1 MATESVLAKSTS
13 EFLYANGKSNICL
26 VEKSPTSR
34 IELKLHS
41 QSQDILSLS
50 SDTPSHGAPSQHK
63 GDAGDSASLFP
74 AIFEIKKSSKG
85 KGSSFGLLSDGFYND
100 KDGCLA
106 NVRPGSAVS
115 NEMSS
120 SFKSQKESEECRH
133 SGKDLTSKSHK
144 SVKKKTGK
152 SRKKSQASPVLKK
165 SQTTLHL
172 SQSPKLTDGASKIR
186 FRISAQETADLNVL
200 SAQCRAVK
208 MHEHT
213 ESKMKLSFVH
223 NSFHSKELGNLTKPS
238 LITKTYTV
246 SKSMNQMPRS
256 QNSKGDNR
264 TKSCSST
271 SPSPI
276 QLNRRSLAQAENVYL
291 QRVTKVYLSEKH
303 SGVIKDEGLEMP
315 CAPPATPTP
324 EQLRRYEYVPSL
336 TDIRSQRAVRQKLQ
350 VMEKKEHQKE
360 EKKREEQ
367 ARIDK
372 MMQKDKES
380 ELRRRQRQEI
390 YALNKIMTELEH
402 KRFVEFCLARGFNS

>member
-1 MATESVLAKSTS
+1 M
-13 EFLYANGKSNICL
+13 
-26 VEKSPTSR
+26 
-34 IELKLHS
+34 
-41 QSQDILSLS
+41 
-50 SDTPSHGAPSQHK
+50 
-63 GDAGDSASLFP
+63 
-74 AIFEIKKSSKG
+74 
-85 KGSSFGLLSDGFYND
+85 
-100 KDGCLA
+100 
-106 NVRPGSAVS
+106 
-115 NEMSS
+115 
-120 SFKSQKESEECRH
+120 
-133 SGKDLTSKSHK
+133 
-144 SVKKKTGK
+144 KKKTGK

-256 QNSKGDNR
+256 QNLKGDNR

-276 QLNRRSLAQAENVYL
+276 QLTRRSLAQAENVYL

-324 EQLRRYEYVPSL
+324 GETNV
-336 TDIRSQRAVRQKLQ
+336 
-350 VMEKKEHQKE
+350 
-360 EKKREEQ
+360 
-367 ARIDK
+367 
-372 MMQKDKES
+372 
-380 ELRRRQRQEI
+380 
-390 YALNKIMTELEH
+390 
-402 KRFVEFCLARGFNS
+402 